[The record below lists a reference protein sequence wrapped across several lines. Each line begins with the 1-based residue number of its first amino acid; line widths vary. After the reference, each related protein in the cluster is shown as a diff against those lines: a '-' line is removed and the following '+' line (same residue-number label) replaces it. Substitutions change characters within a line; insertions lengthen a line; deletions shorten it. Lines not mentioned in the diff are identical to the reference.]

1 MKKRL
6 KGLLCLWLAALVAAV
21 PAVRATAEGGSGY
34 LFVYTGD
41 SELTNM
47 GVVANDGQESK
58 NVEFVFNEKLSDQP
72 NITNAVVTPAGKE
85 LDSWNVWQYF
95 SGYVHSDYNQDGL
108 PDTWAKDHVIT
119 EEEYKTYTNEDP
131 SCYILLQ
138 PVFVPASYP
147 VTFSDNAGC
156 VMAPAEGSVSPVE
169 HGGSFT
175 FTVSLADGYEASDNF
190 TVSANGKELTPV
202 KTEGTVFTYVIENIT
217 EAQQITAAVVAP
229 ELESGVRIM
238 QTGGWYWDNNLHQG
252 VSIFKYFNRAQTITL
267 TGTDEGVELKNG
279 GIWYH
284 IADRDLFAG
293 QDIDMLT
300 DEEKEAVFE
309 SAGGWISYTDPFVM
323 EDDGTYVVYA
333 KAEGQTYNAAYAN
346 TEAFV
351 IDTVA
356 PEIWNESAG
365 NGLDG
370 LQYQGHLTVSV
381 EDDNL
386 DYVTVDGERVELA
399 GNEYTIVADCRR
411 HTIAARDKAGN
422 ETKCTVYV
430 FDEYEISKA
439 AAEGGSFTVT
449 SEDGEVTVAEPN
461 TEIVVTAS
469 ADEGYSVDGIVV
481 TKTGDEN
488 TQVSVADGRFTMPSY
503 PVTVT
508 VTFSKKTYEITL
520 PNGEGFTAVP
530 ASGLTS
536 LAEHGSDY
544 TFTVAVANGYGT
556 SGSFAVSANGNVLEP
571 ASVSGN
577 VYTYIIENVTEATEI
592 TVTGVVDTEAP
603 ELRIML
609 AGGEYWDNLHQGV
622 SIFRYFN
629 EAQTVTLTAADGGS
643 GLKDG
648 DIWYCIADRDL
659 FAGRDLRTL
668 TDGEKEAVIAAAGGW
683 VPYTDPVV
691 LEEDGI
697 YVIYAKAGDKGNN
710 IIYAN
715 TEAFVIDTV
724 SPVIR
729 SEAAGNELDG
739 IRYRGNLTVA
749 VEDDNLD
756 YVTVDGERVELAENE
771 YTVEADCRQHV
782 IAAWDKAGNKTE
794 ITVYVYDEYEIIL
807 PNGVGFT
814 AAPASGESSVAA
826 HGSDYTFTVTVADGY
841 KTSDSFAVTANGRTL
856 TPAAVDGNV
865 YTYTI
870 ENITEVQQVT
880 VEGIVSAAAPAITVT
895 VENEGAQWEDFWP
908 AISFDYFF
916 NKAIAIDVAAIEA
929 DSGTKLSAVW
939 YYLADGGLFPEDREY
954 TAQEIEEAV
963 SGWTD
968 YTDGLTLSADGK
980 YVLYLKAEDSNGNV
994 AYVNTAG
1001 IVIDTVI
1008 PTVFG
1013 VENGGVYYGDTL
1025 IRASDD
1031 NLDTVTVDGTKV
1043 QLTDGAYTI
1052 AADNQMHTVTVRD
1065 KAGNQI
1071 SYELYTFEKWVRDGI
1086 QAGGARSLTA
1096 GTAYRLGSGQWKVSG
1111 DETVYEGGSS
1121 FYVAESGSYVFSQ
1134 Q

>member
-41 SELTNM
+41 SELANM
-47 GVVANDGQESK
+47 DIVANDDKESK
-58 NVEFVFNEKLSDQP
+58 NVEFVFNEKISAQSAIMD
-72 NITNAVVTPAGKE
+72 AVAAPSGTE
-85 LDSWNVWQYF
+85 LDSWRVWQYV
-95 SGYVHSDYNQDGL
+95 SGYVHSDYNSDNQ
-108 PDTWAKDHVIT
+108 PDTWAKDHIITT
-119 EEEYKTYTNEDP
+119 EEYETYTMGDP
-131 SCYILLQ
+131 ARYILLQ
-138 PVFVPASYP
+138 PVFRKKSYNITLPNVPGCT
-147 VTFSDNAGC
+147 VT
-156 VMAPAEGSVSPVE
+156 PAAGSVSPVE
-169 HGGSFT
+169 HGDSFT
-175 FTVSLADGYEASDNF
+175 FNVIMADGYEASDNF
-190 TVSANGKELTPV
+190 TVSANGTALTAE
-202 KTEGTVFTYVIENIT
+202 TNGTVFTYTIENIT
-217 EAQQITAAVVAP
+217 EAQEITVTGITDKLAP
-229 ELESGVRIM
+229 EVRL
-238 QTGGWYWDNNLHQG
+238 TLAGGQYWEKLHQG
-252 VSIFKYFNRAQTITL
+252 FSVFQYFKGTQTVTV
-267 TGTDEGVELKNG
+267 TAADEGSGLKTGN
-279 GIWYH
+279 IWYC
-284 IADRDLFAG
+284 IADQDLFLGKDLNA
-293 QDIDMLT
+293 LT
-300 DEEKEAVFE
+300 EDEKDAVIMA
-309 SAGGWISYTDPFVM
+309 AGGWSSYTDPIVL
-323 EDDGTYVVYA
+323 EDDRKYVVYA
-333 KAEGQTYNAAYAN
+333 KAQDAVNNTNYAN
-346 TEAFV
+346 TAAFV
-351 IDTVA
+351 IDTAA
-356 PEIWNESAG
+356 PELWNETVG

-370 LQYQGHLTVSV
+370 IQYKGNLTVSV
-381 EDDNL
+381 EDENL
-386 DYVTVDGERVELA
+386 DYVTVDGERVELT
-399 GNEYTIVADCRR
+399 GNTFTITADCRR
-411 HTIAARDKAGN
+411 HTIVARDKAGN
-422 ETKCTVYV
+422 ETKSTVYV

-449 SEDGEVTVAEPN
+449 GEDVEVTVAEPN

-469 ADEGYSVDGIVV
+469 ADEGYSIDGIVV

-488 TQVSVADGRFTMPSY
+488 TQVTVTDGRFTMPSY

-520 PNGEGFTAVP
+520 PNGEGFTAAP

-556 SGSFAVSANGNVLEP
+556 SGNFAVSANGNALEP

-592 TVTGVVDTEAP
+592 TVTGVADTEAP

-629 EAQTVTLTAADGGS
+629 EAQTVTLAAADGGS

-691 LEEDGI
+691 LEEDAA
-697 YVIYAKAGDKGNN
+697 YVIYAKAGDKADNV
-710 IIYAN
+710 IYAN

-739 IRYRGNLTVA
+739 IRYRGNLTFS

-807 PNGVGFT
+807 PNGAGFT

-826 HGSDYTFTVTVADGY
+826 HGSDYTFTVAIADGY
-841 KTSDSFAVTANGRTL
+841 KTSDNFAVTANGRTL

-895 VENEGAQWEDFWP
+895 VENESAQWEDFWP

-916 NKAIAIDVAAIEA
+916 NKTIAIDVAATEA

-939 YYLADGGLFPEDREY
+939 YYLAGGDLFSEDREY

-968 YTDGLTLSADGK
+968 YTDALTLSADGK

-1001 IVIDTVI
+1001 IVIDTVV

-1071 SYELYTFEKWVRDGI
+1071 SYELYTFETWVRDGI